1 MQNLSR
7 RVALAFALTLTAVFV
22 AAAEPENSG
31 GQEIRFERG
40 HTSATVRGAIHIAGR
55 NEAHGLEYRVRA
67 AAGQIMTL
75 RFKGVEQ
82 GASYNVFC
90 PGGGGMEA
98 EPPEATLLLPESGEY
113 QIQLHAHTE
122 KAAEVPYEME
132 VAVTGKP
139 HPVKVRGVTG
149 TYQRS
154 GEQDA
159 TLEVVETPGGK
170 LRFHFDAT
178 WNPPG
183 VSPDA
188 GAANIGLLGGT
199 ATLRKG
205 KAVYQEGGYTMT
217 MTFVKDGSLSIE
229 EAGGVGIFGYNVTAR
244 GDYSRSSLCAGP
256 ARWKDD

>member
-1 MQNLSR
+1 
-7 RVALAFALTLTAVFV
+7 
-22 AAAEPENSG
+22 
-31 GQEIRFERG
+31 
-40 HTSATVRGAIHIAGR
+40 
-55 NEAHGLEYRVRA
+55 
-67 AAGQIMTL
+67 MTL
-75 RFKGVEQ
+75 RFKGAEL

-90 PGGGGMEA
+90 PNGGGVEA
-98 EPPEATLLLPESGEY
+98 EPPEATVPLPESGEY
-113 QIQLHAHTE
+113 HIQLHAHTE

-159 TLEVVETPGGK
+159 TLEVVEMPGGQ

-178 WNPPG
+178 WNPVG

-188 GAANIGLLGGT
+188 GAANIGLLAGT

-205 KAVYQEGGYTMT
+205 KAVYREDGYTMT
-217 MTFVKDGSLSIE
+217 MTFDKDGSLHIE
-229 EAGGVGIFGYNVTAR
+229 ETGSGVFGMNVTAN

-256 ARWKDD
+256 ARWKDV